1 MFGLLETA
9 QVERIKALVEGKV
22 VWALG
27 SGYDT
32 QEAWQ
37 LVSFGAAKVYAV
49 DKARKTAFEPSFK
62 RLHTGDLGEIW
73 DCGAYFTDFGKWAK
87 DTDLPD
93 PDVVFMKWPR
103 ENNQAGL
110 VALMFRAPVV
120 IYVGR
125 NDGVTACGGPDVWE
139 HLRSR
144 ELSQVLEGT
153 RNDLLVYGAGGEPS
167 PSPAPRC
174 REEAHAL

>member
-1 MFGLLETA
+1 MFGLLEPA
-9 QVERIKALVEGKV
+9 QISCVKDLVRGKT

-27 SGYDT
+27 SGPDT

-37 LVSFGAAKVYAV
+37 LVSFGASKVYAV
-49 DKARKTAFEPSFK
+49 DKARKKGIGPSFEK
-62 RLHTGDLGEIW
+62 LHTGALGEIW

-87 DTDLPD
+87 ALPD
-93 PDVVFMKWPR
+93 PDVVFLKWPR
-103 ENNQAGL
+103 ENNQAGQ
-110 VALMFRAPVV
+110 VALMSRAPVV
-120 IYVGR
+120 VYIGR
-125 NDGVTACGGPDVWE
+125 NDGVTACGGPDVWS
-139 HLRSR
+139 HLRGR

-153 RNDLLVYGAGGEPS
+153 HNDLLVYGAGGEPS